1 MKTSVKYAIINTRSS
16 ETGKGE
22 NMRIAV
28 VDDEKDYIGE
38 ISEICR
44 KFGADNGLDIAVS
57 EFSDGESFL
66 RSLESGGYSVVFM
79 DVYMGRMSG
88 TETACKLRERDRSC
102 VLIFLTSSGEHMP
115 EAFSC
120 HAFEYIRKPFDERR
134 VADVLADALKILPSQ
149 EKYID
154 VYSGKQTVRLPLD
167 GIVCAI
173 TDAHYLNIETADGR
187 TIRCRMTVSQF
198 AEQTNDPRFISV
210 NKGITVNADHIV
222 DFDNNCCIADNGAR
236 IPMRVRDRVKTEQSV
251 RNYNFEKIRN
261 RRYGGK

>member
-1 MKTSVKYAIINTRSS
+1 
-16 ETGKGE
+16 
-22 NMRIAV
+22 MRIAA
-28 VDDEKDYIGE
+28 VDDEKIYIDS

-44 KFGADNGLDIAVS
+44 KFGADNGLEISVS

-66 RSLESGGYSVVFM
+66 RSLDGSDYSVVFM
-79 DVYMGRMSG
+79 DVYMGGMSG
-88 TETACKLRERDRSC
+88 VDAAHRLRERDRSC

-120 HAFEYIRKPFDERR
+120 HAFEYIQKPFTERR
-134 VADVLADALKILPSQ
+134 VADVLTDALKILPSS

-154 VYSGKQTVRLPLD
+154 VYSERQTVRLPLD
-167 GIVCAI
+167 KIVCAV

-187 TIRCRMTVSQF
+187 TYRCRMTASQF

-236 IPMRVRDRVKTEQSV
+236 IPIRVRDRVKIEQSL
-251 RNYNFEKIRN
+251 RNYNFDKIRS
-261 RRYGGK
+261 RRHGVK